1 MDYEDY
7 QNASADMSRSD
18 YPQLNWDAIFKKDKE
33 ATLKEFKLDITLKVA
48 DSADIEDIVSD
59 LQDGLSG
66 DDVKH
71 LTVKYVKN
79 GTLETSEFENEDFEE

>member
-1 MDYEDY
+1 M
-7 QNASADMSRSD
+7 
-18 YPQLNWDAIFKKDKE
+18 
-33 ATLKEFKLDITLKVA
+33 KEFKLSITLEVA

-59 LQDGLSG
+59 LQDALLS

-71 LTVKYVKN
+71 STVEYMKD